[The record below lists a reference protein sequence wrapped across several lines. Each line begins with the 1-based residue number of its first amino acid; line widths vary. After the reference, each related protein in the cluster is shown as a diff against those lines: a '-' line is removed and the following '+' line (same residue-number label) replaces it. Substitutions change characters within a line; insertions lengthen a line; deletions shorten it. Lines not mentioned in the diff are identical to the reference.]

1 MARGPLNME
10 EKIAALRKFW
20 TEERRAPSFWEM
32 MKLFH
37 YKSKNSVAQAV
48 DKLEEAGYLKRSG
61 TGRVSVMPKLTAPL
75 RLLGSIVAG
84 FPVDEEEMRDAP
96 AISLDEYLLPAAPPD
111 RLYMLTVRGDS
122 MKDAGIIAGD
132 IVIVERECE
141 PRPHDIV
148 VACVDG
154 EWTLKYFVPD
164 QAGVRLEP
172 ANPKYSFIRA
182 RQSLIIG
189 GVVRS
194 VIRKY

>member
-1 MARGPLNME
+1 MPRHVMSMDD
-10 EKIAALRKFW
+10 KIDALRKFW
-20 TEERRAPSFWEM
+20 LTEHRAPSFMEM
-32 MKLFH
+32 MALFK
-37 YKSKNSVAQAV
+37 YKSKNSVAQAI
-48 DKLEEAGYLKRSG
+48 DKLEELGLVKRSAS
-61 TGRVSVMPKLTAPL
+61 GRVSILPKLSSPL

-84 FPVDEEEMRDAP
+84 FPVDEQEMRDAP
-96 AISLDEYLLPAAPPD
+96 AISLDEYLVPDAAPD
-111 RLYMLTVRGDS
+111 RFYMLTVRGDS

-132 IVIVERECE
+132 IVIVERESE
-141 PRPHDIV
+141 PKPHDIV

-194 VIRKY
+194 VVRKY

>member
-1 MARGPLNME
+1 MSRRPMDLQP
-10 EKIAALRKFW
+10 KIDALRKFW
-20 TEERRAPSFWEM
+20 TEEHRAPSFEEM
-32 MKLFH
+32 MVLFH
-37 YKSKNSVAQAV
+37 YKSKNSVAQTV
-48 DKLEEAGYLKRSG
+48 DKLEALGLVKRCEM
-61 TGRVSVMPKLTAPL
+61 GRISILPKLSSPI

-96 AISLDEYLLPAAPPD
+96 AISLDEYLLPAARPD